1 MNRAKFVYESVVGTC
16 ALFGGVVGSS
26 TFAYE
31 SRHDG
36 FVSMFGASV
45 FGGAAGILAGAI
57 AGASTP
63 IAVPGV
69 LIATAF
75 SLSDYGSKK
84 LIDTMNEVVARPNG
98 SNQAPPGQA
107 SLPGQALP
115 PGSPSAPVSI

>member
-16 ALFGGVVGSS
+16 AFLGGVVGSS

-36 FVSMFGASV
+36 PISMFGASV
-45 FGGAAGILAGAI
+45 FGGAAGVITGGI

-63 IAVPGV
+63 ITVPGV

-75 SLSDYGSKK
+75 SLFR
-84 LIDTMNEVVARPNG
+84 LW
-98 SNQAPPGQA
+98 
-107 SLPGQALP
+107 
-115 PGSPSAPVSI
+115 

>member
-1 MNRAKFVYESVVGTC
+1 MSRMNRIKFVYETVIGAS
-16 ALFGGVVGSS
+16 ALLGGVVGSS

-31 SRHDG
+31 SRRDG
-36 FVSMFGASV
+36 PVSMFGASV

-63 IAVPGV
+63 IAIPGM
-69 LIATAF
+69 LIGTAF

-84 LIDTMNEVVARPNG
+84 LIDTMNEVVAGPNG
-98 SNQAPPGQA
+98 SNQTSPGQA
-107 SLPGQALP
+107 PP